1 MNPVQ
6 SDCKGR
12 GEEEV
17 TEKVPDTRF
26 VEGNEESN
34 VTPPSGK
41 AMEKQWKSKITLT
54 DKSQWLPE
62 QKTRYNTRTGIILRE
77 AAKLWSGNGKIYFKN
92 EHTKLQLEELTTK
105 LLDMCSIPEI
115 GFGYEHTLSSGVKR
129 KNRRITNGYDYEVQ
143 HKPAKRAKVSPQ
155 HIATPTSCQDS
166 SDSDTDTDHD
176 ESPSTSLEDMSLQ
189 SAKIAALVA
198 FNATCLQDL
207 GVKTHL
213 IPLAKKLGVKHR
225 SLGKRAMLLPIA
237 NQLFKQGYLE
247 VKCSVVDYKR
257 LKRPEIS
264 VCKPVCNSS
273 PSPSGSSK
281 TSLIHTYLVSRKN
294 TCAVAIS

>member
-26 VEGNEESN
+26 VEDWTAADVELWLKENGFKEEAPLFFAQQITGKVLSQLDRATLKDLGVLIIGKQLELLQKIKSCCGNEESN

-115 GFGYEHTLSSGVKR
+115 GFGYDAIRAHIIQWGQE

-207 GVKTHL
+207 GVKNTF
-213 IPLAKKLGVKHR
+213 
-225 SLGKRAMLLPIA
+225 
-237 NQLFKQGYLE
+237 NTT
-247 VKCSVVDYKR
+247 
-257 LKRPEIS
+257 
-264 VCKPVCNSS
+264 CKEN
-273 PSPSGSSK
+273 
-281 TSLIHTYLVSRKN
+281 
-294 TCAVAIS
+294 

>member
-1 MNPVQ
+1 
-6 SDCKGR
+6 
-12 GEEEV
+12 
-17 TEKVPDTRF
+17 
-26 VEGNEESN
+26 
-34 VTPPSGK
+34 
-41 AMEKQWKSKITLT
+41 MEKQWKSKITLT
-54 DKSQWLPE
+54 DKNQWLPE

-115 GFGYEHTLSSGVKR
+115 GFGYDAIRAHIIQRVKR
-129 KNRRITNGYDYEVQ
+129 KTEGSLMVQ

-166 SDSDTDTDHD
+166 SDSDTDHD

-213 IPLAKKLGVKHR
+213 IPLAKTR
-225 SLGKRAMLLPIA
+225 
-237 NQLFKQGYLE
+237 
-247 VKCSVVDYKR
+247 
-257 LKRPEIS
+257 
-264 VCKPVCNSS
+264 CKAP
-273 PSPSGSSK
+273 
-281 TSLIHTYLVSRKN
+281 L
-294 TCAVAIS
+294 AW